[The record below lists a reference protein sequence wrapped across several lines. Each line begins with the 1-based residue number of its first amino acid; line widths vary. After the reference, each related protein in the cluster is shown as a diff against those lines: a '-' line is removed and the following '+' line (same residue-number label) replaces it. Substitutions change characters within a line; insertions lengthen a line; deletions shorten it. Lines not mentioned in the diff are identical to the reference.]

1 VHPSKEYAFLRM
13 DGEKTETLVRTLWAG
28 CIIRLCQKAQL
39 WQSGGDGQ
47 VEVKMVTAFLVNL
60 KNAYD
65 SILAFENLVDPD
77 DLNQE
82 RVPRL
87 PTKSRE
93 RQNRVIRPWE
103 PYHRRNLRIRKS
115 LIISGCLAWIR
126 TITK

>member
-1 VHPSKEYAFLRM
+1 
-13 DGEKTETLVRTLWAG
+13 
-28 CIIRLCQKAQL
+28 
-39 WQSGGDGQ
+39 
-47 VEVKMVTAFLVNL
+47 MVTAFLVDL

-65 SILAFENLVDPD
+65 SMLAFENLVDPE

-93 RQNRVIRPWE
+93 RQNRVIRPRE

-115 LIISGCLAWIR
+115 LIISGCLAGIR